1 MLKRFLLIFFS
12 AFLLVINIAAQQ
24 DKTDRQTADQSLPEE
39 LTKPPLDSRY
49 SSGARPFGG
58 AAAFNAYSVIIGQP
72 FRAEVNARSVE
83 SEPDGTKIISEY
95 HGIAARDSQGRVF
108 LEQLASPQVRD
119 ADGRG
124 AAFNAH
130 AVSVVDP
137 LAKIETKWDD
147 LNKVAYQSTPP
158 FFTNRQPLDR
168 CEMDQAGITA
178 ARNYPNDKMQRSESL
193 GERVIQGISTRGCR
207 VYTVISADQSPE
219 KSSFTIIDESWTSPE
234 LRVVLL
240 HIRRNPN
247 GENEITQ
254 LDNITRREP
263 DAAIFQPP
271 PDYRVLDPKGK
282 DLPTAALN
290 AEKILHPNEFISPIS
305 ITHQSDSI
313 VMTID
318 HPRPLQVAVDF
329 LRLKYGWKIDYEEP
343 PDIAELI
350 EAGNS
355 KWFTTQQI
363 KPRPGTLMMAGG
375 SFQSEYAESLA
386 KPTAADG
393 EKQILE
399 KIVADYNRSGNP
411 GKYAVRQESN
421 NRFAI
426 VGVSLKDKDGQD
438 KDVVPILDT
447 PISIPAERRSGWDTI
462 ELILSELSK
471 KTGTSVKYFG
481 MADNGLIQS
490 RVVVGGENIPA
501 RTLLLQVIG
510 ETGTARNWGLLYDTN
525 NGGFYGFN
533 TGGYSIASAP
543 R

>member
-1 MLKRFLLIFFS
+1 MLKRFVLIFFS

-24 DKTDRQTADQSLPEE
+24 DKTDRQTADRSLPEE

-49 SSGARPFGG
+49 SSGARPFND

-72 FRAEVNARSVE
+72 FRAEVNARLVE
-83 SEPDGTKIISEY
+83 SKSNGIKIVSEY

-108 LEQLASPQVRD
+108 REQLASPQVPD

-137 LAKIETKWDD
+137 LTKIETKWDD
-147 LNKVAYQSTPP
+147 LSKVAYQSAPTQ
-158 FFTNRQPLDR
+158 FSTIRQPLDR
-168 CEMDQAGITA
+168 CEMDQTGYTA
-178 ARNYPNDKMQRSESL
+178 ARNYPNDKNQRSESL
-193 GERVIQGISTRGCR
+193 GERVIQGILTRGCR
-207 VYTVISADQSPE
+207 VYTLIPAGSNND

-247 GENEITQ
+247 GEDEITQ

-290 AEKILHPNEFISPIS
+290 AEKILHPNEFISPIA
-305 ITHQSDSI
+305 ITHQGDSI

-318 HPRPLQVAVDF
+318 SPRPLQVAVDF

-343 PDIAELI
+343 PNIAELI

-355 KWFTTQQI
+355 KWFKAEQI

-375 SFQSEYAESLA
+375 SFQSEYAESSGE
-386 KPTAADG
+386 ADG
-393 EKQILE
+393 GGRRKTNFRKDRRRLQSQRQSRKIRRAAGIKQSFC
-399 KIVADYNRSGNP
+399 RS
-411 GKYAVRQESN
+411 R
-421 NRFAI
+421 RFI
-426 VGVSLKDKDGQD
+426 QRY
-438 KDVVPILDT
+438 
-447 PISIPAERRSGWDTI
+447 RRSGQRCRFD
-462 ELILSELSK
+462 
-471 KTGTSVKYFG
+471 FG
-481 MADNGLIQS
+481 HADFNSRRTAQRLGHNRIDSQRIIQKN
-490 RVVVGGENIPA
+490 RHFGRTFWYGG
-501 RTLLLQVIG
+501 
-510 ETGTARNWGLLYDTN
+510 
-525 NGGFYGFN
+525 
-533 TGGYSIASAP
+533 
-543 R
+543 